1 MDGPLEDAFVRGEP
15 VPLEKMR
22 DIARLARK
30 SSVPASEMPHGIVDA
45 SGLAGALPSPPGFWA
60 RITAQLSVSQ
70 PLYSFWQVVDDGTG
84 SGWQAMLGG
93 YFSDSFQAF
102 ETSGNTAVPAD
113 PVDGAVVWM
122 QLSDLV
128 GDEGW
133 RFQYVA
139 PVALL
144 QVNART
150 PDGSGHYDASVLSV
164 DPATGTA
171 TVHESCWFVA
181 PGTAA
186 LPVGA
191 IFLGRYAGTYSS
203 RNVYANHGPL
213 IVELDSGSPAI
224 ATTFLD
230 LHDPTFLPPDE
241 VSLGSGHAR
250 VRLNWGTNIQPVGT
264 HNLPGISERPA
275 RADHVHAFA
284 IPATTDPPSDTTG
297 TTNIYNTATNMLWV
311 YVTAIGWVPICPCPG
326 WSPPFLS
333 GSGTGSGV
341 GGGGG
346 VVTSC
351 CSGAVIPQT
360 LYAAFTPTDDCECL
374 AAVTVPLDY
383 DPDFQDWRY
392 AGPLCGQTVLIVFY
406 CYDNPSWAL
415 EISFTSGSIANT
427 DGPVSCVPFLWPESA
442 FDLNFDG
449 ICAGF
454 ARVTISA

>member
-1 MDGPLEDAFVRGEP
+1 MNDGPLEDAFVRGEP
-15 VPLEKMR
+15 VPLERMR
-22 DIARLARK
+22 ELARLARK
-30 SSVPASEMPHGIVDA
+30 MDPRASEVMDGILDPN
-45 SGLAGALPSPPGFWA
+45 GLGTSRPLLPGFWA
-60 RITAQLSVSQ
+60 RITAQQSISQ
-70 PLYSFWQVVDDGTG
+70 ALYSFQQILDDGSG
-84 SGWQAMLGG
+84 SAWQDTLDG
-93 YFSDSFQAF
+93 YVSTNGDAF
-102 ETSGNTAVPAD
+102 EVSGDTAVP
-113 PVDGAVVWM
+113 VGSIVWITP
-122 QLSDLV
+122 QDAS
-128 GDEGW
+128 EGW
-133 RFQYVA
+133 RFQYV
-139 PVALL
+139 PPTQLL
-144 QVNART
+144 QVNARM

-164 DPATGTA
+164 DPATGAA

-181 PGTAA
+181 PGTAT

-191 IFLGRYAGTYSS
+191 IFLGRYAGTFSS

-250 VRLNWGTNIQPVGT
+250 IRLNWGTNIQPVGT

-297 TTNIYNTATNMLWV
+297 TTNIYNTTTNMLWV
-311 YVTAIGWVPICPCPG
+311 YVTGIGWVPICPCPG
-326 WSPPFLS
+326 WVPPFLS
-333 GSGTGSGV
+333 GSGTGSGA

-351 CSGAVIPQT
+351 CSGAVIPET

-374 AAVTVPLDY
+374 ATVTVPLDY

-392 AGPLCGQTVLIVFY
+392 TGPLCGQTVLIVFY

-415 EISFTSGSIANT
+415 EISFTSGSISNT

-454 ARVTISA
+454 ARVAISA